1 MITSSVVVMADVELV
16 AAKFSYPLD
25 EVIDFIVAILLLS
38 VDDISIN
45 VSYFVVS
52 IEFDIVVWFSV
63 RDSVRNNKNGKS
75 KIVFIKI

>member
-25 EVIDFIVAILLLS
+25 EVIDFIVAISLLI
-38 VDDISIN
+38 VDDISVN

>member
-16 AAKFSYPLD
+16 AAKFSYSLD
-25 EVIDFIVAILLLS
+25 EVIDFIVAISLLI
-38 VDDISIN
+38 VDDISVN

-52 IEFDIVVWFSV
+52 IEFDIVVLFSV
-63 RDSVRNNKNGKS
+63 GDSVRNNKNGKS